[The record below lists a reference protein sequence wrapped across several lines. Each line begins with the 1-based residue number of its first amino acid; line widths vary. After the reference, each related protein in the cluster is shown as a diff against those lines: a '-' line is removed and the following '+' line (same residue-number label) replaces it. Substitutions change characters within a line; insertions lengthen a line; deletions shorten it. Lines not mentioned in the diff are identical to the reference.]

1 MTLDSHESGLIL
13 ENADSRARLVGGQQ
27 LGMMLCD
34 RRSVR
39 LVVLNAC
46 ATAPTP
52 SEDPLAGIATCL
64 MEYGVSAVVAMQ
76 FAMTDESALTFAD
89 EFYRAVASGDAVD
102 TAVTRARRV
111 LAAQSDVEWATPAL
125 FMRVADGR
133 LFDVRTSI
141 IDRAT
146 GRGVKRGVAPL
157 RISATARSY
166 Y

>member
-1 MTLDSHESGLIL
+1 VTLDSRESGLIL

-52 SEDPLAGIATCL
+52 SEDPPLTGIATCL
-64 MEYGVSAVVAMQ
+64 MEYGVPAVVAMQ
-76 FAMTDESALTFAD
+76 FAMTDESAQTFAD

-133 LFDVRTSI
+133 LFDVKDI
-141 IDRAT
+141 HH
-146 GRGVKRGVAPL
+146 
-157 RISATARSY
+157 
-166 Y
+166 